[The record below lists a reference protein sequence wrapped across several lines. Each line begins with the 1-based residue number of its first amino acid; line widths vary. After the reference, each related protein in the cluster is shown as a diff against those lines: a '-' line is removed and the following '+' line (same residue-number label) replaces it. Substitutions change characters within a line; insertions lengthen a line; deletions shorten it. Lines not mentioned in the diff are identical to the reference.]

1 MQTKR
6 SLRRHLFAVCTF
18 LVPLGVIAWI
28 GATELQRQ
36 ADQVRGSVDREGLQ
50 FLQAAARSL
59 DERFDLFL
67 PQVVAQS
74 ETLLQQSSPA
84 GAARRLQAAGYA
96 SVLDIV
102 LIAADGRLTYPTAGA
117 QRLALPFHR
126 DSFGF
131 GRDDDRGGRDDDGSR
146 ELMRKVDLLVSH
158 EKFTEAE
165 SLLASRSWDRGGR
178 RRSNESS
185 LANTGLWFR
194 LATVQRKLGKTEE
207 SIESFQRVVDS
218 AAYMRRDPRSF
229 RSFDPRLDSE
239 TLSLALMSEVA
250 IAEADATGEKRVS
263 LLGLVANGERD
274 QCSES
279 ILETVVDRLA
289 HGVPEPLRA
298 KAAEWRTEAQL
309 HFHARAFAADYDR
322 LLRETVLRRIRAE
335 ATEPADKDLRPVLTA
350 GSPSTLLLLHQAPPE
365 LESRCA
371 WIGIRLDAGQLLA
384 SALGPVLAGEGFF
397 RLAIADSED
406 LPIIAAPAAPAD
418 YAPPALASHGMMLR
432 AYPAD
437 MDRYLGEVEQ
447 GKRSAALLIG
457 FLFLAASVGA
467 AWTWRSVSRETE
479 LLRLKVDLLS
489 RVSHELKTPLALI
502 SLYGET
508 LSLKRARDPQ
518 QAAQFGQVITRE
530 AGRLATMVQRILDFS
545 RRASGTLVYEPE
557 RGDLAATLAR
567 VAETYEPHLAQK
579 GASLVTDLAAGVNA
593 EVDHVALE
601 SVVLNLLENAT
612 KYGREDE
619 ESCGAIELRLCKN
632 GDSAEIEVL
641 DRGRGVPDSERDSI
655 FESFYRASNAGEV
668 RGAGLG
674 LSLVR
679 HFAQAH
685 GGEAHALPR
694 EGGGTI
700 FRITLPLARDPKA

>member
-50 FLQAAARSL
+50 FLHAAARSL
-59 DERFDLFL
+59 DERFDSLL
-67 PQVVAQS
+67 PQVVEQC
-74 ETLLQQSSPA
+74 EHLLQQTTPA
-84 GAARRLQAAGYA
+84 GTARRLQAAGYG
-96 SVLDIV
+96 SVLDVV
-102 LIAADGRLTYPTAGA
+102 LIAADGRLVFPEPGSA
-117 QRLALPFHR
+117 RMSLPFHR

-131 GRDDDRGGRDDDGSR
+131 GRDEDRGGRDEDSSR
-146 ELMRKVDLLVSH
+146 ELLRKVDLLVSH
-158 EKFTEAE
+158 EKFAEAE
-165 SLLASRSWDRGGR
+165 ALLAPRNWDRGGR
-178 RRSNESS
+178 RRPNENA
-185 LANTGLWFR
+185 LWQTGLWFR
-194 LATVQRKLGKTEE
+194 LATVQRKLGKSEE
-207 SIESFQRVVDS
+207 SLASFQKVVES
-218 AAYMRRDPRSF
+218 AAYMRRDSRSF

-239 TLSLALMSEVA
+239 TLSLSLMSEVA
-250 IAEADATGEKRVS
+250 IAEADATGGKRVE
-263 LLGLVANGERD
+263 LLGLIAAGERD
-274 QCSES
+274 HCGEAIQKTIVE
-279 ILETVVDRLA
+279 RLTTA
-289 HGVPEPLRA
+289 VPEPLRQRSSEL
-298 KAAEWRTEAQL
+298 AAEAAL

-322 LLRETVLRRIRAE
+322 LLRETVLRRIRAD
-335 ATEPADKDLRPVLTA
+335 ATEPPDKDLRPVLTA

-371 WIGIRLDAGQLLA
+371 WIGIRIDAGQLLA
-384 SALGPVLAGEGFF
+384 SALEPVLAGEGFF

-406 LPIIAAPAAPAD
+406 LPIVAPPRAPTD
-418 YAPPALASHGMMLR
+418 FAPPALASHGMMLR

-437 MDRYLGEVEQ
+437 MDRYLRDAEQ

-457 FLFLAASVGA
+457 FLFLAASIGA

-479 LLRLKVDLLS
+479 LLGLKVDLLS

-545 RRASGTLVYEPE
+545 RREAGTLVYEPE
-557 RGDLAATLAR
+557 RGDLGTTLAR
-567 VAETYEPHLAQK
+567 VAATYEPHLAAK
-579 GASLVTDLAAGVNA
+579 GASLVTDLGTGVTA
-593 EVDHVALE
+593 EVDHAALE

-612 KYGREDE
+612 KYGREDA
-619 ESCGAIELRLCKN
+619 ESCGVIELRLRKD
-632 GDSAEIEVL
+632 GQSAQIDVL
-641 DRGRGVPDSERDSI
+641 DRGRGVPDSERESI
-655 FESFYRASNAGEV
+655 FDSFYRASNAGEV

-679 HFAQAH
+679 HFARAH

-700 FRITLPLARDPKA
+700 FRITLPLAPTP